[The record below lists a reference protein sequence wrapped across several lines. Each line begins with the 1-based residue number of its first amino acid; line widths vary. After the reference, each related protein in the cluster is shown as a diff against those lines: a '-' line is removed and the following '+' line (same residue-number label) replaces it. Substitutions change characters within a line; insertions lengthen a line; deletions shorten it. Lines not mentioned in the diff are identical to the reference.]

1 MKFNNWNSS
10 SSLVINMIF
19 ETADLG
25 LRVKAWTSLNS
36 KLNAPDFFYI
46 WQSEQIE
53 HGNYEYI
60 NCNWLPWP
68 KTEMWSNFYEISH
81 LEQIKHANYIY
92 IEYTWN
98 WFSWPKIMNS
108 GKFSPKIKICAMFT
122 NFDTQNLLNILIF
135 ISNFEFKTWPKI
147 LDLGRFGPTFQI

>member
-1 MKFNNWNSS
+1 MHLTLKQVSISSFQENLVPKMKNILNAMKFSNWNSS

-60 NCNWLPWP
+60 NCN
-68 KTEMWSNFYEISH
+68 
-81 LEQIKHANYIY
+81 
-92 IEYTWN
+92 
-98 WFSWPKIMNS
+98 
-108 GKFSPKIKICAMFT
+108 
-122 NFDTQNLLNILIF
+122 
-135 ISNFEFKTWPKI
+135 
-147 LDLGRFGPTFQI
+147 